1 LIARTHT
8 APQGIGHKNR
18 IRKNVMKGAM
28 FFGPLQLDWACGR
41 YFSSQPKESVMKGH
55 ILIVSAGVLA
65 AATAV
70 AIVAA
75 QASDQS
81 VDPGFVPNTGQINPG
96 HAAEPWSDAPRQAPR
111 PSQEE
116 ARAALLMPDNGAPS
130 AGPGSTSPNAGDQAT
145 TTGSTSA
152 STTAARPASSPG
164 PIGATTQTMPAKFSQ
179 RNDVLDRVPTTA
191 WPLPLNEE
199 QRQQIFNSVMADR
212 SPPAAGAAALKP
224 GSALSFEQ
232 TLDLHPLPGAVA
244 DIDGLHGLQYVKGKD
259 KVLLVRAPNGIGVD
273 EIAL

>member
-1 LIARTHT
+1 
-8 APQGIGHKNR
+8 
-18 IRKNVMKGAM
+18 
-28 FFGPLQLDWACGR
+28 
-41 YFSSQPKESVMKGH
+41 MKGH
-55 ILIVSAGVLA
+55 ILIVPAGVLA

-75 QASDQS
+75 QASDRWPT

-96 HAAEPWSDAPRQAPR
+96 HAAEPWSDALPRAPQ

-116 ARAALLMPDNGAPS
+116 ARAALMMPDNGAPS
-130 AGPGSTSPNAGDQAT
+130 AGPGSTPAPNGAEQL

-152 STTAARPASSPG
+152 STTAAAPASSPG

-199 QRQQIFNSVMADR
+199 QRRQIFNSVMAEG

-259 KVLLVRAPNGIGVD
+259 KVLLVRAPNGIVVD

>member
-1 LIARTHT
+1 
-8 APQGIGHKNR
+8 
-18 IRKNVMKGAM
+18 MKGRI
-28 FFGPLQLDWACGR
+28 F
-41 YFSSQPKESVMKGH
+41 
-55 ILIVSAGVLA
+55 IVPAAVLA
-65 AATAV
+65 TATAV

-75 QASDQS
+75 QASDRPPT

-96 HAAEPWSDAPRQAPR
+96 HAAEPWSDALPRAPQ

-116 ARAALLMPDNGAPS
+116 ARAALMAPDNGAPS
-130 AGPGSTSPNAGDQAT
+130 AGPGSTPAPNDAEQL
-145 TTGSTSA
+145 TTGSSSA
-152 STTAARPASSPG
+152 STSAVESAAPTG

-179 RNDVLDRVPTTA
+179 RNDVLDRVPPTA

-199 QRQQIFNSVMADR
+199 QRRQIFNSVMADG

-224 GSALSFEQ
+224 GSSLSFEQ

-244 DIDGLHGLQYVKGKD
+244 DTDGLHGLQYLKGKD
-259 KVLLVRAPNGIGVD
+259 RVLLVRPPNGIVVD